1 VAIRITG
8 FGAMVGFI
16 AEPAPPSVPSRV
28 DGICSEAEAVRC
40 ASAIV
45 VLRSEVRS

>member
-1 VAIRITG
+1 VAIYITG

-16 AEPAPPSVPSRV
+16 AEPAPPSVPSCV
-28 DGICSEAEAVRC
+28 DGICSKAKAVHR

-45 VLRSEVRS
+45 VLQNEVRS